1 MADVAQTKY
10 KFSDSYSGVPT
21 GIFNGAAGGYHFGGG
36 WDAETDR
43 RASKRAEG
51 LQLFK
56 DYVQTLTDNGIVPNQ
71 NSLNK
76 FLGQASGFGLDA
88 SYGFDPYA
96 AQQMME
102 SAIKQGEDKKRE
114 LAEKRIQNEATTNK
128 SLQENYNLERQNFK
142 NSIEAI
148 ESFREKNPD
157 LPPERFNTL
166 AQGLEDNWNRTEIDN
181 IVKGSQGIIN
191 LNYVDEKL
199 RASPNMTDQQKTVL
213 RQSINGNRNKYAQEI
228 VDSLGGTIAQNKSD
242 EELRKIIIPKLDPTV
257 QNDEDMIT
265 KVLGMVKGN
274 NASTWSKLD
283 YSNREAIGKS
293 LPELLKVAAQI
304 DEQRD
309 LRQRAALQQREE
321 EIKASKQQ
329 RDAYVKECD
338 DIIAGRPNKKGKKP
352 TQEEKDAA
360 LRQRVEYIYNV
371 TPDARRELET
381 AETQAEVDAIVR
393 KHKLISLD
401 EIERRT
407 ANQATYANPSRT
419 RNPYTGSVE
428 RDYAAYMNLSI
439 PILSSEIDKTAIAI
453 QKDKANGLGYND
465 KLKRLANGI
474 SIALRDARQDFIN
487 GGAYDITPQAWTQ
500 MELTSLSKLFT
511 STRLPAEDVK
521 QLVGMI
527 FDDIGEPIAVQKK
540 QDGFEFINSNL
551 KNWTTQ
557 GQSPLVHDSTYYGQD
572 TARPTQKSSPES
584 IKASWDAFTG
594 NFKSTPVS
602 IEKPAAPSAK
612 TYSDI
617 NREKR
622 EERNRRFNNP
632 QPRNDDNTFATEV
645 TAEEVNGYRNNPKEY
660 FDSMSYDDPRLD
672 RAALYYSIKYNVPPG
687 WINAI
692 KNAGER
698 SNNWQRPDY
707 KKTGSTAAGV
717 LQFTQS
723 TINSKDLDLKH
734 NPFNSIETIEAG
746 AKLFAYEA
754 DRFRKMIKPAFSNAD
769 PYVAALIEY
778 RTGSEA
784 AEKYIKSNGFLGN
797 LPKDI
802 YDYVNR
808 VVKYVGESSAERQ
821 LYAQVKMNSA
831 WDFQTAMNETF
842 SPEEFV
848 E

>member
-21 GIFNGAAGGYHFGGG
+21 GIFNGAAGGHHFGGG

-71 NSLNK
+71 ESLSN
-76 FLGQASGFGLDA
+76 FLGNAGDFGMNA

-96 AQQMME
+96 AQQMMD

-181 IVKGSQGIIN
+181 IVKGSQGIID

-228 VDSLGGTIAQNKSD
+228 ADSLGGTIAQNKSD
-242 EELRKIIIPKLDPTV
+242 EELRKIIIPKLDPAV

-274 NASTWSKLD
+274 NATSWSKLD

-293 LPELLKVAAQI
+293 LPELLKVAAGIEKERERSQ
-304 DEQRD
+304 EV
-309 LRQRAALQQREE
+309 ALQRRED
-321 EIKASKQQ
+321 EIKANRQL
-329 RDAYVKECD
+329 REARIKECD
-338 DIIAGRPNKKGKKP
+338 DILAGRPNKKGKKP

-360 LRQRVEYIYNV
+360 LRQRVEYQYNV

-381 AETQAEVDAIVR
+381 AKTQAEADAIVR
-393 KHKLISLD
+393 KHKLISLN
-401 EIERRT
+401 EIEDRT
-407 ANQATYANPSRT
+407 KYQALYANPSQT

-428 RDYAAYMNLSI
+428 RDYAAYINLSI
-439 PILSSEIDKTAIAI
+439 PILSSEIDKTVTAI
-453 QKDKANGLGYND
+453 QKDKTNGLNYSD
-465 KLKRLANGI
+465 KLKRLANGV

-487 GGAYDITPQAWTQ
+487 GGAYDISPQAWTQ

-511 STRLPAEDVK
+511 STRLPPEDIK
-521 QLVGMI
+521 QVVNMV
-527 FDDIGEPIAVQKK
+527 FDNIGEPIAVQKR

-557 GQSPLVHDSTYYGQD
+557 GQSPLVHDRTYYGQD
-572 TARPTQKSSPES
+572 GTRPTQKSSPES

-602 IEKPAAPSAK
+602 IEKPVTQS
-612 TYSDI
+612 TQNYNDI
-617 NREKR
+617 NRQNR

-632 QPRNDDNTFATEV
+632 QPKNDDNTFATEV
-645 TAEEVNGYRNNPKEY
+645 TSEEINGYRNNPKEY
-660 FDSMSYDDPRLD
+660 FDSMTYDDPRLD

-769 PYVAALIEY
+769 PYVAALIQY
-778 RTGSEA
+778 RSGSEA
-784 AEKYIKSNGFLGN
+784 AKKYIQTNGFLGN
-797 LPKDI
+797 LPKDV
-802 YDYVNR
+802 YDYISR
-808 VVKYVGESSAERQ
+808 VLKYVGESSAERQ
-821 LYAQVKMNSA
+821 LYAQVKMNSV
-831 WDFQTAMNETF
+831 WDFQTAMNEKF

>member
-71 NSLNK
+71 NSLNN

-166 AQGLEDNWNRTEIDN
+166 AQGLEDNWNRTELEN
-181 IVKGSQGIIN
+181 IVKGSQGIID

-228 VDSLGGTIAQNKSD
+228 ADSLGGTIAQNKSD

-265 KVLGMVKGN
+265 KVLGMIKGN
-274 NASTWSKLD
+274 NASSWSKLD
-283 YSNREAIGKS
+283 YSNREAIGKA
-293 LPELLKVAAQI
+293 LPELLRVGAEIEKERERSQ
-304 DEQRD
+304 E
-309 LRQRAALQQREE
+309 AALKQRED
-321 EIKASKQQ
+321 EIKAN
-329 RDAYVKECD
+329 RTLRETGIKECD
-338 DIIAGRPNKKGKKP
+338 DILAGRPNKKGKKP

-360 LRQRVEYIYNV
+360 LRQRVEYQYNV

-393 KHKLISLD
+393 KHKLISLN
-401 EIERRT
+401 EIEDRT
-407 ANQATYANPSRT
+407 KYQALYANPSRT
-419 RNPYTGSVE
+419 RNPYTGNVE
-428 RDYAAYMNLSI
+428 RDYAAYMNLSL
-439 PILSSEIDKTAIAI
+439 PILSSEIDKTVTAI
-453 QKDKANGLGYND
+453 QKDKANGLNYSD
-465 KLKRLANGI
+465 KLKMLANGV
-474 SIALRDARQDFIN
+474 SIALRDARKDFVN
-487 GGAYDITPQAWTQ
+487 GGAYDISPQAWTQ

-511 STRLPAEDVK
+511 STRLPSEDIK
-521 QLVGMI
+521 QVVSMV
-527 FDDIGEPIAVQKK
+527 FDNIGEPIAVQKR
-540 QDGFEFINSNL
+540 QSGFESINSNL

-557 GQSPLVHDSTYYGQD
+557 GQSPLVHDRTYYGQD
-572 TARPTQKSSPES
+572 VEKPEQKSSPES

-602 IEKPAAPSAK
+602 IEKPVNPSA
-612 TYSDI
+612 TRYSDMSPK
-617 NREKR
+617 ER

-660 FDSMSYDDPRLD
+660 FDSMTYDDPRLD
-672 RAALYYSIKYNVPPG
+672 RAAVYYSIKYNVPPG

-698 SNNWQRPDY
+698 SNNWQRPDF

-723 TINSKDLDLKH
+723 TINSKYLDLKH

-754 DRFRKMIKPAFSNAD
+754 NRFRKMIKPAFSNAD
-769 PYVAALIEY
+769 PYVAALIAY
-778 RTGSEA
+778 RTGPAA

-797 LPKDI
+797 LPKDV
-802 YDYVNR
+802 YDYVKR
-808 VVKYVGESSAERQ
+808 VVKFVGESSAERQ
-821 LYAQVKMNSA
+821 LYAQTKMNST
-831 WDFQTAMNETF
+831 WDFQVAMNKQF